1 LALGIWYESEGGPG
15 GHFFPGEFP
24 KETADALEGFLDGP
38 A

>member
-1 LALGIWYESEGGPG
+1 VQGAAVPD
-15 GHFFPGEFP
+15 GHFFPEEFP